1 MSTLLGSEVS
11 VVVQLFCHVRLFV
24 TPWMAAHQASR
35 SFTISW
41 SLLRLMSIEL
51 MMPSSHLNLC
61 HPLLLLPS
69 IVPIIRVFSNDS
81 ALCSRWPKYWS
92 FSCSTS
98 PSNEYSELICLEL
111 TGLIFLL
118 SKGLSRV
125 FSSTTVQNHQFFDTQ
140 QKFLRVCHIYR
151 HCFPQPLQT
160 GIWEWSHGKDD
171 YYTVEGPG
179 LCYEVF
185 SQSRYSIKDYIWW
198 IKRSLCSW
206 TLGPRW
212 KLVVL

>member
-98 PSNEYSELICLEL
+98 PSNEYSELICLGL
-111 TGLIFLL
+111 TGLISLP

-125 FSSTTVQNHQFFDTQ
+125 FSSTTSQMHRFFCTQPRNNMNPHKPINLRTPSVPLNFPVYPYSPASLPLDTDF
-140 QKFLRVCHIYR
+140 FLSFVWL
-151 HCFPQPLQT
+151 HCLT
-160 GIWEWSHGKDD
+160 RD
-171 YYTVEGPG
+171 
-179 LCYEVF
+179 
-185 SQSRYSIKDYIWW
+185 
-198 IKRSLCSW
+198 
-206 TLGPRW
+206 
-212 KLVVL
+212 